1 MTKRMRGFTLIELL
15 VVIAIIGVLAAMLL
29 PAIQA
34 AREAANRSS
43 CANNL
48 RELALSCQNH
58 QDQRG
63 DMTPVGMFSGG
74 LSWAALI
81 LPYMENQAFFRLLDL
96 DEFYTHREHGGNDPS
111 GSTGT
116 LDDRLH
122 RDRSNNGRDGGAQ
135 AYLYCP
141 SRRKG
146 PQYTRMAADSDP
158 GGEFPVADYAVP
170 SYGHTS
176 GNHETT
182 FSTDNTWTQMHTLRR
197 QGGSMLLVYRN
208 KADSG
213 PGFNETTARNYRSQT
228 SFASIVDG
236 LAYVAFFGEK
246 SVHPSALMLCEGVS
260 SVGPSGGGDC
270 NVYTFIENSPRAA
283 GAVRSCRFSLSRDAY
298 SHRWNAFGSW
308 HPNSCQFGMGD
319 ARVIR
324 IKSWVSST
332 IIVRIGRRND
342 GGSVPSGNTI
352 GG

>member
-1 MTKRMRGFTLIELL
+1 MDILESSNTAPIFLVRREISLFLILFFLRRKLIVKRSRSLGFTLIELL

-48 RELALSCQNH
+48 RELALACQNH

-63 DMTPVGMFSGG
+63 DMTPAGMFNSG

-81 LPYMENQAFFRLLDL
+81 LPYMENQAFFRLLDP
-96 DEFYTHREHGGNDPS
+96 DELYTHREHGGLDPS

-146 PQYTRMAADSDP
+146 PQYTRHSVEGDP
-158 GGEFPVADYAVP
+158 GGEYPVSDYAIP
-170 SYGHTS
+170 SYGQNNANNLNTDP
-176 GNHETT
+176 
-182 FSTDNTWTQMHTLRR
+182 FSSSNTWSELHSLRR
-197 QGGSMLLVYRN
+197 QGGPMLLVYRN
-208 KADSG
+208 KSNAG
-213 PGFNETTARNYRSQT
+213 PGYNETTARNYRSQT
-228 SFASIVDG
+228 SFASMVDG

-246 SVHPSALMLCEGVS
+246 SVHPSSLLLCVGVS
-260 SVGPSGGGDC
+260 SRGPDSGGDC
-270 NVYTFIENSPRAA
+270 NVYTFIENSHYAA
-283 GAVRSCRFSLSRDAY
+283 GTVRNCAPHVPR
-298 SHRWNAFGSW
+298 
-308 HPNSCQFGMGD
+308 
-319 ARVIR
+319 R
-324 IKSWVSST
+324 I
-332 IIVRIGRRND
+332 
-342 GGSVPSGNTI
+342 
-352 GG
+352 